1 MDREFQLERN
11 SKISEAWKIV
21 EVVAGDGQELG
32 SLWKVRQAYQVFTE
46 EMAEW
51 GTRNRRN
58 SP

>member
-1 MDREFQLERN
+1 MDKEYQLERN

-21 EVVAGDGQELG
+21 NVVAGDGHEVG
-32 SLWKVRQAYQVFTE
+32 SLWKVRQAYQVFTD

-51 GTRNRRN
+51 GDRNRRN